1 MGSTTPYRRSSRTRR
16 VDEWST
22 AGTGGRRKKIGE
34 AHRTYRTQEATT
46 NPNRLAFKE
55 RFLSWN
61 QSLIGH
67 LLLVFSRLAWDS
79 ANARAIAWPQH
90 NSAPAS
96 GLSRPPPVPEQA
108 SFARGRFSP
117 ASFELQRNPAHP
129 ATLAILSR
137 HHPSCPDG
145 GQFPRAHTPPPCL

>member
-1 MGSTTPYRRSSRTRR
+1 MGSTTPSSRSSRTRGL
-16 VDEWST
+16 DECSSAAT
-22 AGTGGRRKKIGE
+22 AGRRKKIAP

-46 NPNRLAFKE
+46 IPNRLAYTE
-55 RFLSWN
+55 QFLSWN

-67 LLLVFSRLAWDS
+67 LLLVFSRVAWNS
-79 ANARAIAWPQH
+79 ANARAIAWPQY

-96 GLSRPPPVPEQA
+96 ALSRPPPAPEQA
-108 SFARGRFSP
+108 SSARGRFSP
-117 ASFELQRNPAHP
+117 ASFEPQRNPALP

-145 GQFPRAHTPPPCL
+145 GQFPRARGVPRGF

>member
-1 MGSTTPYRRSSRTRR
+1 MGSTTPSSRSSRTRGLG
-16 VDEWST
+16 ECSSAAT
-22 AGTGGRRKKIGE
+22 AGRRKKI
-34 AHRTYRTQEATT
+34 APATRTYRTQEATT
-46 NPNRLAFKE
+46 IPNRLAFKE

-67 LLLVFSRLAWDS
+67 LLLVFSRLAWNS
-79 ANARAIAWPQH
+79 ANPRAIAWPQN

-96 GLSRPPPVPEQA
+96 V
-108 SFARGRFSP
+108 
-117 ASFELQRNPAHP
+117 ELQRNPAHP

-145 GQFPRAHTPPPCL
+145 GQFPRARGVPRGF